1 MEVMTS
7 QRNTT
12 LYVRGNFKFSFHK
25 YLKDGVQRWRCIVRS
40 CRAFLKFSAESALLE
55 AFDGHT
61 HDAAD
66 DSSLNRQRMSNS
78 LKRKAIDDIC
88 SRPSKIVQRE
98 LQSAEVTTLQLSD
111 IENIKQN
118 IRRERRKKFHNLPV
132 SRQEATAAVETLE
145 TRTNHGELLLAFA
158 DRDREILG
166 FATPSNFNV
175 LASTKEVYVDG
186 TFQTCP
192 TLFQQA
198 AASSSKDA
206 EVREHEAHLDAHVED
221 EPLINV
227 PSGAEF
233 ESIVI
238 KQEPIFGEEETPE
251 PWAAHD
257 PIEIPVKCETA
268 DPIQGEPPVPL
279 DLEEDDLL
287 YFKSLVPDLV
297 KLTPELKD
305 VFRMKVRNILK
316 ELTT

>member
-1 MEVMTS
+1 MVSTGRTRICVPNMDFKIDMKYWS
-7 QRNTT
+7 QRGKSAIVVDRFKYTQFRVKSDGAVCFRCSNRKCKVLLTT
-12 LYVRGNFKFSFHK
+12 DKGITRVLS
-25 YLKDGVQRWRCIVRS
+25 LKNEHNHEPKEDELIQREKLC
-40 CRAFLKFSAESALLE
+40 SALKQKVTEDVSTEPTKLIE
-55 AFDGHT
+55 LISAH
-61 HDAAD
+61 
-66 DSSLNRQRMSNS
+66 SS
-78 LKRKAIDDIC
+78 
-88 SRPSKIVQRE
+88 
-98 LQSAEVTTLQLSD
+98 QLPRH
-111 IENIKQN
+111 NIKL
-118 IRRERRKKFHNLPV
+118 IRRTIHTARKKV
-132 SRQEATAAVETLE
+132 TAAVPKPL
-145 TRTNHGELLLAFA
+145 
-158 DRDREILG
+158 
-166 FATPSNFNV
+166 
-175 LASTKEVYVDG
+175 DG
-186 TFQTCP
+186 TCEGLTRNTSSGDVTQRT
-192 TLFQQA
+192 TLLVPDNQHA

-238 KQEPIFGEEETPE
+238 KQEPVFGEEETTE

>member
-1 MEVMTS
+1 MARKWVVATKRKNFSPTTS
-7 QRNTT
+7 SNLCCKHFT
-12 LYVRGNFKFSFHK
+12 
-25 YLKDGVQRWRCIVRS
+25 
-40 CRAFLKFSAESALLE
+40 
-55 AFDGHT
+55 
-61 HDAAD
+61 AD
-66 DSSLNRQRMSNS
+66 DYQLRPNASYPLLRDDAVPSVFPQRPP
-78 LKRKAIDDIC
+78 KRK
-88 SRPSKIVQRE
+88 
-98 LQSAEVTTLQLSD
+98 
-111 IENIKQN
+111 
-118 IRRERRKKFHNLPV
+118 RKRLVK
-132 SRQEATAAVETLE
+132 A
-145 TRTNHGELLLAFA
+145 
-158 DRDREILG
+158 
-166 FATPSNFNV
+166 
-175 LASTKEVYVDG
+175 
-186 TFQTCP
+186 
-192 TLFQQA
+192 QA

>member
-1 MEVMTS
+1 LHEWNFFISVSTS
-7 QRNTT
+7 VGTSLAVIT
-12 LYVRGNFKFSFHK
+12 IFKMGFKCCVPGCKGNYGGGPKVSVFSFPRDEKLKKTWLTKIARQDFTPNTQTRICEKHFNKCDIIWEDTYFEEKTGK
-25 YLKDGVQRWRCIVRS
+25 YETIPRLRPVLAPGAVPLIFPGCPS
-40 CRAFLKFSAESALLE
+40 YL
-55 AFDGHT
+55 
-61 HDAAD
+61 
-66 DSSLNRQRMSNS
+66 SSLKS
-78 LKRKAIDDIC
+78 DP
-88 SRPSKIVQRE
+88 RPSPETKR
-98 LQSAEVTTLQLSD
+98 
-111 IENIKQN
+111 
-118 IRRERRKKFHNLPV
+118 RRK
-132 SRQEATAAVETLE
+132 EM
-145 TRTNHGELLLAFA
+145 ELL
-158 DRDREILG
+158 D
-166 FATPSNFNV
+166 
-175 LASTKEVYVDG
+175 KE
-186 TFQTCP
+186 
-192 TLFQQA
+192 LEA

-238 KQEPIFGEEETPE
+238 KQEPVFGEEETTE